1 MKKLILASICM
12 AMAAASLTA
21 CGGSSTTSST
31 ASESSASSA
40 SSAVESSKESSAAA
54 SSAES
59 TAADF
64 DTSHKILV
72 CSREDGSGTR
82 GAFIE
87 LMGIQQKDANGNK
100 VDMTTL
106 DAQITNSTAVMMTT
120 VAGDKYAI
128 GYISLGSLD
137 DSVKA
142 LQIEG
147 VDATVDN
154 IKSGDYTVSRPFN
167 IVTGDSLSDVAQDF
181 YNYIMSSDG
190 QAIIEANHY
199 IPVSEGEFTSNGAEG
214 KVSIAGSSS
223 VSPVMEKLAE
233 AYEAIN
239 TGANIEI
246 QTSDS
251 TTGVT
256 SAMEGTCD
264 IGMASR
270 DLKESET
277 GVTATT
283 IAMDGIAVIVN
294 LDNPLENMTADQVM
308 NVYTDGITKWNELL
322 G

>member
-1 MKKLILASICM
+1 MKKLILVSICM
-12 AMAAASLTA
+12 AMAAASLTS

-40 SSAVESSKESSAAA
+40 SSAVESSKENSAEA
-54 SSAES
+54 SSEES
-59 TAADF
+59 TAAADF
-64 DTSHKILV
+64 DTAHKILV

-87 LMGIQQKDANGNK
+87 LMGIQQKDSNGNK

-142 LQIEG
+142 LQIDG

-190 QAIIEANHY
+190 QAIIEENHY

-270 DLKESET
+270 DLKDSET

-294 LDNPLENMTADQVM
+294 LDNPIENMTAEQVM
-308 NVYTDGITKWNELL
+308 NVYTDGITKWNEL